1 MKRINE
7 IKVVLA
13 KLYKTGKLL
22 VETSRKSE
30 ITVSYWYTN
39 KPQLSV
45 KKLTKT
51 TNALKEN
58 VKAISV
64 SIIK

>member
-13 KLYKTGKLL
+13 KLYKTGILL
-22 VETSRKSE
+22 VETLRKNE
-30 ITVSYWYTN
+30 ITVSYWCTN

-51 TNALKEN
+51 TSALKEN

-64 SIIK
+64 STIK

>member
-1 MKRINE
+1 MKRLNE

-13 KLYKTGKLL
+13 KLYKTGKLF
-22 VETSRKSE
+22 VEASRKRV

-45 KKLTKT
+45 KKPTKT
-51 TNALKEN
+51 TSALKEN
-58 VKAISV
+58 IKAISV

>member
-22 VETSRKSE
+22 VETLRKNE
-30 ITVSYWYTN
+30 IIVSYWYTN

-51 TNALKEN
+51 TSALKEN